1 MKMVNVSG
9 EVALRALQL
18 ILVDKIKKGRVTLEE
33 VTACLKKKAP
43 GGGHH
48 QGQKRKPGTDDPTIA
63 HFIGRIKQ
71 KMEAS

>member
-33 VTACLKKKAP
+33 VTACLKKRPCRRGSDK
-43 GGGHH
+43 G
-48 QGQKRKPGTDDPTIA
+48 KSEIGTDDPTIA